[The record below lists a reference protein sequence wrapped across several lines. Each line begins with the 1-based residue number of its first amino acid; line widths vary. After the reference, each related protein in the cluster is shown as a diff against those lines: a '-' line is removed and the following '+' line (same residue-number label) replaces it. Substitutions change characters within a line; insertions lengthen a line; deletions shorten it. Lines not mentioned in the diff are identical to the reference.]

1 MKHLYYVGKCKR
13 RVLPACNYLWPGE
26 EEDLCKRLLLYC
38 GGGAR
43 GEKHDE
49 VDIDNHD
56 FIAQCVEKTVENTV
70 ETPVETCNMEPVEE
84 CKNVTIRLVES
95 ESTLFW

>member
-1 MKHLYYVGKCKR
+1 M
-13 RVLPACNYLWPGE
+13 
-26 EEDLCKRLLLYC
+26 LYC
-38 GGGAR
+38 GRGAR

-49 VDIDNHD
+49 VDNDNHD

-95 ESTLFW
+95 ESTLF

>member
-1 MKHLYYVGKCKR
+1 M
-13 RVLPACNYLWPGE
+13 
-26 EEDLCKRLLLYC
+26 LYC

-43 GEKHDE
+43 GEDHEEEDN
-49 VDIDNHD
+49 DNHD
-56 FIAQCVEKTVENTV
+56 CIDQCMEKTVENTV

-95 ESTLFW
+95 ESVLS